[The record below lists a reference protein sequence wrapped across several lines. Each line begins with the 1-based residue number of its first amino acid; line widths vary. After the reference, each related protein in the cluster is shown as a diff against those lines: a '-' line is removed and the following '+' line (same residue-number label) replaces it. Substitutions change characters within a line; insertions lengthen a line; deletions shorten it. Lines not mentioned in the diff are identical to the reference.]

1 MSELGEMMKKRRKA
15 MKMTQKQLADK
26 LHCTPQNVS
35 AWETGQRNVGAQ
47 YLRQLANVL
56 EISREQLYELAGDDV
71 VKENVY
77 YNQFIGI
84 ESVEDAMAFIDN
96 MMVDFLPGSDTVVMK
111 FYVRNISLLALL
123 YCLDQKESAKNNP
136 TDENESYSEEY
147 YELESFTSEIQD
159 LIYNGLL
166 PKRFGEYKA
175 IYHADDMSDTFYNK
189 YNQIKEI

>member
-1 MSELGEMMKKRRKA
+1 MSEFGEMIKKRRKA
-15 MKMTQKQLADK
+15 LKMTQKQLADK

-47 YLRQLANVL
+47 YLRQLAIVL
-56 EISREQLYELAGDDV
+56 EISRAQLYEFAGDDV

-96 MMVDFLPGSDTVVMK
+96 MMVDFLPSSDTVVMK

-147 YELESFTSEIQD
+147 YDLESFTSEIQD

-166 PKRFGEYKA
+166 PKRFGEYG
-175 IYHADDMSDTFYNK
+175 
-189 YNQIKEI
+189 